1 MRYYYGGRKSVTYR
15 KRRRTQLYF
24 RVTGVRPS
32 IGRGSARCEDSRM
45 RLRPSLVTVSTALV
59 LAFASRGALAAPSLH
74 AGGRSPCSLVTK
86 DDVFRIL
93 GWTIDSKEKKSY
105 DMLGATGSM
114 CFLSSTQGQVIVTQ
128 PDPGTT
134 YPGASVYSQSDA
146 AGLAR
151 SVYGLGAEVVLYN
164 GTVYVSKHHHKA
176 AVRVV
181 PNDHNASY
189 DEVQG
194 FANVIVPRLK

>member
-1 MRYYYGGRKSVTYR
+1 MRI
-15 KRRRTQLYF
+15 RT
-24 RVTGVRPS
+24 S
-32 IGRGSARCEDSRM
+32 
-45 RLRPSLVTVSTALV
+45 
-59 LAFASRGALAAPSLH
+59 LAALTVAAALSTPARAATRP
-74 AGGRSPCSLVTK
+74 AGAAGPCALVTK

-93 GWTIDSKEKKSY
+93 GWTIDSKEKKTY
-105 DMLGATGSM
+105 DMLGATGAM

-151 SVYGLGAEVVLYN
+151 TVHGLGADVVLYN
-164 GTVYVSKHHHKA
+164 GTVYVSKHHRKV

-181 PNDHNASY
+181 PSDHSASY

-194 FANVIVPRLK
+194 FANVLIPRLK